1 MDGGQGKPKRSP
13 RDEDEDATK
22 PTWVEE
28 LDIHPDH
35 RNSPLE
41 RGEPEY
47 PEGYDPYHGWTVDGI
62 SY

>member
-1 MDGGQGKPKRSP
+1 MKMKMKMKKKSNPT
-13 RDEDEDATK
+13 ATTK
-22 PTWVEE
+22 PTWGVEE